1 MELSTLPGIKLIG
14 AAILILYFLCLVIL
28 FLYSLTQFRLARS
41 FVRTVKK
48 PKQTPPKLSHFP
60 HVTVQLPLYNELYV
74 VERLLKSIVALDYP
88 KNKLEIQVL
97 DDSTDESLELTH
109 RIVTEYQKEGFA
121 ITHLTRSHREGFK
134 AGALKEGLKTATGE
148 FIVVFDADFIP
159 PPDWLIK
166 TIPHFNDPT
175 VGVVQTRWGHL
186 NKSYSVWT
194 EVQAFAL
201 DAHFLLEQ
209 VGRNQRGYF
218 INFNGTA
225 GVWRKK
231 CILDSG
237 NWEADTLTEDLDLS
251 YRAQLKQWKFI
262 YLKDVVS
269 PAELPITLNAIRSQ
283 QFRWNKGGAENF
295 RKLIHKVLRS
305 KSISL
310 EVKYNAFFHLLN
322 STMFLFVSLLAL
334 LSVPIVAIK
343 SALPEWRPLF
353 YIGSIFIVTT
363 LLFFGSY
370 WQVHRYQYG
379 SGFSSFLHYCKRFIL
394 FYSLVMG
401 FSIHNA
407 IAVLEGLLG
416 KKSPFVRTPKFNVEQ
431 TRKKGNN
438 NKYRTSKRSKFTFIE
453 LGLSLYFLLG
463 LSSAFWVGPT
473 LEMGMLPF
481 HLLLFF
487 GFSSITYFG
496 FKSQS

>member
-1 MELSTLPGIKLIG
+1 MGITVVLSIKLIG
-14 AAILILYFLCLVIL
+14 AGILSLYFLCLIIL
-28 FLYSLTQFRLARS
+28 FLYSLTQLRLARS
-41 FVRTVKK
+41 FVSSAKTPNVKTPELTYF
-48 PKQTPPKLSHFP
+48 PK
-60 HVTVQLPLYNELYV
+60 VTIQLPLYNELYV
-74 VERLLKSIVALDYP
+74 VERLLKSIIALEYP
-88 KNKLEIQVL
+88 KNKLQIQVL
-97 DDSTDESLELTH
+97 DDSTDESLELTQ
-109 RIVTEYQKEGFA
+109 RIVTEYQNSGFE
-121 ITHLTRSHREGFK
+121 ILHLTRTHREGFK
-134 AGALKEGLKTATGE
+134 AGALKEGLKTASGE
-148 FIVVFDADFIP
+148 FIVIFDADFIP
-159 PPDWLIK
+159 PYDWLLK
-166 TIPHFNDPT
+166 TIPHFNDPE

-186 NKSYSVWT
+186 NKSYSIWT

-231 CILDSG
+231 CIISSG
-237 NWEADTLTEDLDLS
+237 NWESDTLTEDLDLS
-251 YRAQLKQWKFI
+251 YRAQLQQWKFI

-295 RKLIHKVLRS
+295 RKLIRKVLRA
-305 KSISL
+305 KSISF

-322 STMFLFVSLLAL
+322 SSMFLFVSLLAL
-334 LSVPIVAIK
+334 LSVPIVGLK

-353 YIGSIFIVTT
+353 YMGSIFIVTT
-363 LLFFGSY
+363 FIFFGSY

-379 SGFSSFLHYCKRFIL
+379 SGFYSFLHYCKRFIL

-407 IAVLEGLLG
+407 IAVLEGFLG
-416 KKSPFVRTPKFNVEQ
+416 KKSPFIRTPKFNVEQ
-431 TRKKGNN
+431 TEKNGLS
-438 NKYRTSKRSKFTFIE
+438 NKYRTSKLTKFTFIE

-463 LSSAFWVGPT
+463 LSSAFWLGPT
-473 LEMGMLPF
+473 LEMGMFPF

-487 GFSSITYFG
+487 GFGSITYFG
-496 FKSQS
+496 FKSHS